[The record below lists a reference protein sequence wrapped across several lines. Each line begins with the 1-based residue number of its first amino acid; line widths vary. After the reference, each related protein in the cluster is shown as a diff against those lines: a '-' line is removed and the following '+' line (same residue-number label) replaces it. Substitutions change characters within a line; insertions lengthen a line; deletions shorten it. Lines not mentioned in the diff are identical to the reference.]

1 MNRIVLVSALALTL
15 AGCNATV
22 RPSVD
27 MYVPAPRHHIDM
39 YGAVP
44 YPTPRPY
51 YEPHTPR
58 SMLVVPHQHRRPHYE
73 PYARPVLMLP
83 PRRPRC
89 ATVWQNTPRGY
100 VERRVCGNH
109 IP

>member
-1 MNRIVLVSALALTL
+1 MNRIVLVSAFALTL

-58 SMLVVPHQHRRPHYE
+58 S
-73 PYARPVLMLP
+73 VLMLP

-89 ATVWQNTPRGY
+89 ASIWQNTHRGY

>member
-27 MYVPAPRHHIDM
+27 VYVPTPRHHIDL
-39 YGAVP
+39 YGAAP
-44 YPTPRPY
+44 YPAPRPY
-51 YEPHTPR
+51 YRPTR
-58 SMLVVPHQHRRPHYE
+58 S
-73 PYARPVLMLP
+73 
-83 PRRPRC
+83 RC
-89 ATVWQNTPRGY
+89 ATVWQHTHRGY
-100 VERRVCGNH
+100 VERQVCGNH

>member
-22 RPSVD
+22 RPAVD
-27 MYVPAPRHHIDM
+27 VYVPAPPRQHVE
-39 YGAVP
+39 YYAPVP
-44 YPTPRPY
+44 MARPY
-51 YEPHTPR
+51 YEP
-58 SMLVVPHQHRRPHYE
+58 
-73 PYARPVLMLP
+73 ARPRIVLP
-83 PRRPRC
+83 PSRPRC

-100 VERRVCGNH
+100 VERQVCGNH

>member
-58 SMLVVPHQHRRPHYE
+58 S
-73 PYARPVLMLP
+73 VLMLP

-89 ATVWQNTPRGY
+89 ASIWQNTPRGY

>member
-22 RPSVD
+22 RPAVD
-27 MYVPAPRHHIDM
+27 VYVPPPRHHIDL

-51 YEPHTPR
+51 YEPYAPR
-58 SMLVVPHQHRRPHYE
+58 S
-73 PYARPVLMLP
+73 VLMLP

-89 ATVWQNTPRGY
+89 ATVWHNTPRGY

>member
-22 RPSVD
+22 RPAVD
-27 MYVPAPRHHIDM
+27 VYVPPPRQYIDL

-44 YPTPRPY
+44 TPPPRPY
-51 YEPHTPR
+51 YEPYPPR
-58 SMLVVPHQHRRPHYE
+58 S
-73 PYARPVLMLP
+73 VLMLP

-89 ATVWQNTPRGY
+89 ASIWQNTPRGY

>member
-51 YEPHTPR
+51 YEP
-58 SMLVVPHQHRRPHYE
+58 
-73 PYARPVLMLP
+73 YARPVLMLP

-89 ATVWQNTPRGY
+89 ASIWQNTHRGY

>member
-27 MYVPAPRHHIDM
+27 MYVPAPRQHIDL
-39 YGAVP
+39 YGA
-44 YPTPRPY
+44 YPAPRPY
-51 YEPHTPR
+51 YEAPR
-58 SMLVVPHQHRRPHYE
+58 QRIVLPSHRH
-73 PYARPVLMLP
+73 
-83 PRRPRC
+83 RPRC

-100 VERRVCGNH
+100 VERQVCGNH

>member
-58 SMLVVPHQHRRPHYE
+58 S
-73 PYARPVLMLP
+73 VLMLP